1 MNAIIPS
8 DNENI
13 TKEEPVNPT
22 PNQTNKNHFTIRKTN
37 LYYVIVSVGALIWF
51 AQGVQQAFWIRNQK
65 LKDWPESAY
74 KNLEEETNDENLEKP
89 SKIAPFMVLHFL
101 GSGPL
106 LLAGLWNLYFT
117 PGTLETVYNLPK
129 KIHIYVGRVGL
140 FLGIVLGCIGGFL
153 HVWTDPFQ
161 KRAFAIGLSVVGALQ
176 ITFTILMLLPIK
188 KAQKLGR
195 EIEELETNKLQSSF
209 ETDNLGSETNG
220 WILDASML
228 IDLQKKEKR
237 LEQLKEEREML
248 IQTHKCN
255 ATALFYGTCVGPLWF
270 RVFPS
275 LIALFQGVDYEDVDE
290 NFIFV
295 GLIPHLLVGLKVAR
309 IRPGQWF

>member
-1 MNAIIPS
+1 
-8 DNENI
+8 
-13 TKEEPVNPT
+13 
-22 PNQTNKNHFTIRKTN
+22 
-37 LYYVIVSVGALIWF
+37 
-51 AQGVQQAFWIRNQK
+51 
-65 LKDWPESAY
+65 
-74 KNLEEETNDENLEKP
+74 
-89 SKIAPFMVLHFL
+89 
-101 GSGPL
+101 
-106 LLAGLWNLYFT
+106 
-117 PGTLETVYNLPK
+117 
-129 KIHIYVGRVGL
+129 
-140 FLGIVLGCIGGFL
+140 
-153 HVWTDPFQ
+153 
-161 KRAFAIGLSVVGALQ
+161 
-176 ITFTILMLLPIK
+176 MLLPIK

-195 EIEELETNKLQSSF
+195 EIEELENNKPQSSF
-209 ETDNLGSETNG
+209 EIDNLGSETNG

-228 IDLQKKEKR
+228 IDLQKKERR